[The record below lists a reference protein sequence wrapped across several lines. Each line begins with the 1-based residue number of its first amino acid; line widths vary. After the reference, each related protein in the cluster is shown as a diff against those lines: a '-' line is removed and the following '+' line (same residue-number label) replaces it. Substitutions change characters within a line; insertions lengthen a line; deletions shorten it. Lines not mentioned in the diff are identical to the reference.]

1 MYDNSPYNSGKI
13 DLRKYLAEGKLNE
26 KKTKIIIVIL
36 LVVFLSMLI
45 ASIFMGD
52 N

>member
-1 MYDNSPYNSGKI
+1 MYDNSHYNSGKI
-13 DLRKYLAEGKLNE
+13 DLSNAGSKKE
-26 KKTKIIIVIL
+26 KRKTKIIIVIL
-36 LVVFLSMLI
+36 FVVFLSMLI